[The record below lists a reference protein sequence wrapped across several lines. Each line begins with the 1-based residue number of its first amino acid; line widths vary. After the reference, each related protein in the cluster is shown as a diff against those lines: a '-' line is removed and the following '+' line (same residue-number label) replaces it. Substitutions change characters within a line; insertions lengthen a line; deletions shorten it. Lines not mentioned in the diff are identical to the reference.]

1 MIITCSQCQARFKI
15 DPEQIKDSGSKV
27 RCSNCRHVFT
37 IYRPRPVQ
45 APEPAELEKAYRRE
59 SDPMTSLLDEM
70 GQAPAAASPRPD
82 MEAAFEGAADRLGE
96 APSPE
101 QDEPRAEESLEER
114 RARRR
119 RLYADLASE
128 ESLEDSSGYHS
139 GGERRRRLTEDL
151 ERDEFSDSA
160 DLDERYG
167 QDYPD
172 EPEDYSDDE
181 LADGSDE
188 LEDDASLADDGQ
200 EDLLTE
206 QDEEETAAFEPSYGR
221 SAAGFAKDDDGLAFS
236 PSGQPSADRRQ
247 PKVTIGLD
255 PQRNGIRPAVTS
267 HQPRRLWKILLPV
280 LLIVAA
286 AAALGYYFFLRP
298 DPSALSDGSE
308 GALPQQAKVAED
320 PSGVAHIAF
329 PQGRENLN
337 HFYRKNDQAGDLLI
351 ITGLVKND
359 YPEKRS
365 FISLRASLQ
374 DSAGRVL
381 AERRVYAG
389 NTLSESD
396 LQTLPISEIQ
406 SRLAIKG
413 GRDGVNMNIEPG
425 AELPFMIVFDKL
437 PPDAA
442 EYNVTPAGSSA
453 AE

>member
-15 DPEQIKDSGSKV
+15 APDQIKDSGSKV

-59 SDPMTSLLDEM
+59 SDPMMSFLDEM

-82 MEAAFEGAADRLGE
+82 MEAAFESAADRLRQDD
-96 APSPE
+96 SPE
-101 QDEPRAEESLEER
+101 EDELRAEESFEER

-128 ESLEDSSGYHS
+128 EVFEDSGSYHS
-139 GGERRRRLTEDL
+139 GGERRRRLDEDL
-151 ERDEFSDSA
+151 ERDDFSDSPEF
-160 DLDERYG
+160 DERYD
-167 QDYPD
+167 QDD
-172 EPEDYSDDE
+172 QRDYSDDE
-181 LADGSDE
+181 LAAGSDE
-188 LEDDASLADDGQ
+188 LEDDTSVADDGQ
-200 EDLLTE
+200 EDLLTGQDDEVPADFE
-206 QDEEETAAFEPSYGR
+206 QSYGR
-221 SAAGFAKDDDGLAFS
+221 SAAAFDKDATGLAFS
-236 PSGQPSADRRQ
+236 PSGQPSADRRP

-280 LLIVAA
+280 LLIVVLA
-286 AAALGYYFFLRP
+286 AAALGYYFFLRGGS
-298 DPSALSDGSE
+298 SALSDGSE
-308 GALPQQAKVAED
+308 GALSQQARVAED
-320 PSGVAHIAF
+320 TSGVAHIAF

-337 HFYRKNDQAGDLLI
+337 HFYRKNDKAGDLLI

-374 DSAGRVL
+374 DAAGRVL